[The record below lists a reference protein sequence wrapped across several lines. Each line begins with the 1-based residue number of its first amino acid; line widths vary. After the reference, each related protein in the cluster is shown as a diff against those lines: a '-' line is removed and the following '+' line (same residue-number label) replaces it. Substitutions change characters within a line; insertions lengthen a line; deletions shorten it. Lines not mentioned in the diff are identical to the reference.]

1 MGTNDQL
8 QSSKDCYSIVYSELL
23 DRREE
28 IKKRLKEISLEDVV
42 KETINSPTAGSNK
55 SRKRSSKKLSTPDD
69 GNNTTTASLSH
80 TLPQSPQS
88 LSSSSS
94 SSPLKTTT
102 TTTNSQVVSYI
113 PKSIDTHQD
122 FLMKEMLWLS
132 ADFQAERKRQISK
145 AKKIST
151 AIKQFHKTKEKRRSK
166 ELTDAFNKKRKLA
179 AKIARDVSKGWW
191 QAKIERVIMFKQ
203 KLDADQTRR
212 KAMDQQLGFLVR
224 QTEKYGESLSQQ
236 FHAKSK
242 RNNPDTSNNNGIVEY
257 TTIEEAM
264 GLTQSDS
271 VQASQALTTLSWSRS
286 RRKQILSKNYT
297 QMNITAEDE
306 FYGESTTDDDQNE
319 DYTPSSDENDDETT
333 FLEAE
338 EKDRVERRRKRKL
351 FQQPQHETD
360 GDENDCDNDDDSSSF
375 NSCNAGTDPEE
386 IRKLQEEGVM
396 DIELVL
402 KRLEQ
407 EAVDLYEKEQ
417 NTNNSQKIIPLEEKD
432 KKCCK
437 KTESESLDQ
446 VSRKSVTF
454 VDDVN
459 ADTIHK
465 RRDTNSPCGNDK
477 YNGCHMK
484 KKTESD
490 NNDGNDADDDADAS
504 DVEDFDDKN
513 HSGLNSTCYS
523 SSSDESTDFIVDT
536 QNDVDDETTI
546 EAEEKLG
553 REMSP
558 TEEIEMLKRENEMSI
573 EELRAIYFPDSNH
586 TVSNGRSSRR
596 VSTRAKKF
604 FGDVSYSKTGNN
616 SSSEESGNVKYNID
630 SNSELD
636 KSLSNETEEKDIDD
650 FVPDLE
656 EMDDETTMEAEEKLG
671 NEMSPD
677 KEISLLQK
685 ESEIPIESLREMY
698 AKMMQEND
706 TSSNENDT
714 IEKEASRVKT
724 RRRSTNSIQSLKND
738 IMDYNDDEV
747 NEEEFKPQQSE
758 KDDETTI
765 EAEEKLGREMS
776 YEEEISMLKDESE
789 IPIDE
794 LRKMYDVINKS
805 QEEECEVHYEESE
818 SDADG
823 EIVTETLSEQ
833 LDSIEDVT
841 EDDEFHPDSTIVI
854 DDETTLEQ
862 EEKYGQDVT
871 FEEELS
877 ILKKESE
884 IPLKD
889 LNSMYIE
896 MENTIANK
904 LSNGNGKKRRLS
916 QYDSDV
922 KDTAKKH
929 KKVEHENI
937 DDEGSSALQKLEA
950 ADDKARHTM
959 VCRPFVLAAWVKLRL
974 YQQIGLNWL
983 VSIQSRRL
991 NGILA
996 DEMGLGK
1003 TLQTISLLSYLACY
1017 KGIWGPH
1024 LVIVPTSCIVNWEM
1038 EIKRFC
1044 PSFKVLCYYGSA
1056 KRRKELRQGWTKV
1069 CNNIISFQKPEFHDD
1084 FTSTQQRYNLSFLD
1098 KLAPYCDYILST
1110 CSARF
1115 LCI

>member
-1 MGTNDQL
+1 MIKKQKKMGTNDQL

-28 IKKRLKEISLEDVV
+28 IKKRLKEISLEDIVN
-42 KETINSPTAGSNK
+42 ETINSPTAGGSK
-55 SRKRSSKKLSTPDD
+55 SRKRSNKKISTADD
-69 GNNTTTASLSH
+69 GNSPTTAASSSSN
-80 TLPQSPQS
+80 TQPQSPP
-88 LSSSSS
+88 SS
-94 SSPLKTTT
+94 SSPLATTT
-102 TTTNSQVVSYI
+102 PSTQVVSYI

-166 ELTDAFNKKRKLA
+166 ELTDAFTKKRKLA

-203 KLDADQTRR
+203 KLDADETRR
-212 KAMDQQLGFLVR
+212 KGMDRQLGFLVR

-236 FHAKSK
+236 FHGKDK
-242 RNNPDTSNNNGIVEY
+242 RNNSDDGMVEY

-264 GLTQSDS
+264 GLTQSSQS
-271 VQASQALTTLSWSRS
+271 VQASQTSTTLSWSRS

-297 QMNITAEDE
+297 QMNSITAENE

-351 FQQPQHETD
+351 FQQPQHETTD
-360 GDENDCDNDDDSSSF
+360 PDKKNDFDDDDDDDSSSF

-386 IRKLQEEGVM
+386 IRKLQEEGEM
-396 DIELVL
+396 DIDLVL

-407 EAVDLYEKEQ
+407 ETDDLQEKET
-417 NTNNSQKIIPLEEKD
+417 NTNKTQTIPPLNEKSLEKAQ
-432 KKCCK
+432 
-437 KTESESLDQ
+437 TETLDQ
-446 VSRKSVTF
+446 ISKKSVTF

-459 ADTIHK
+459 DNSIKK
-465 RRDTNSPCGNDK
+465 RSETNSPHNDSKHNGN
-477 YNGCHMK
+477 HMK
-484 KKTESD
+484 KKTESE

-504 DVEDFDDKN
+504 DVEDFDDTN

-523 SSSDESTDFIVDT
+523 SSSDESTDFIADI

-546 EAEEKLG
+546 EAEELLG

-558 TEEIEMLKRENEMSI
+558 TEEIEMLKRENEMST
-573 EELRAIYFPDSNH
+573 EELRALYFPDLNH
-586 TVSNGRSSRR
+586 NVSNGKSSRR
-596 VSTRAKKF
+596 VSTRAKKNLK
-604 FGDVSYSKTGNN
+604 DVSYSKAASD
-616 SSSEESGNVKYNID
+616 SSLEETGNVKYNTVT
-630 SNSELD
+630 NSVLD
-636 KSLSNETEEKDIDD
+636 NSLNNETEEKDLDS

-656 EMDDETTMEAEEKLG
+656 EMDDETTMEIEEKLG
-671 NEMSPD
+671 NEMNPD
-677 KEISLLQK
+677 EEISLLQK

-698 AKMMQEND
+698 AKMVHEN
-706 TSSNENDT
+706 SSSLNENNMTD
-714 IEKEASRVKT
+714 KEGSRVKT
-724 RRRSTNSIQSLKND
+724 RRRRTKSMKSLKREIVED
-738 IMDYNDDEV
+738 NDDGS
-747 NEEEFKPQQSE
+747 NEEEFEPQQNE

-776 YEEEISMLKDESE
+776 YDAEISMLKDESE

-794 LRKMYDVINKS
+794 LRKMYGVINTS
-805 QEEECEVHYEESE
+805 QEEACKIDFEQSENDVDSE
-818 SDADG
+818 SF
-823 EIVTETLSEQ
+823 TNTLSEQ
-833 LDSIEDVT
+833 LNSIEDAT
-841 EDDEFHPDSTIVI
+841 EDDEFQPDTKVVI
-854 DDETTLEQ
+854 DDETTLDQ
-862 EEKYGQDVT
+862 EEKFGQDISY
-871 FEEELS
+871 EEELS
-877 ILKKESE
+877 ILKEESE
-884 IPLKD
+884 IPIED
-889 LNSMYIE
+889 LHSMYIE
-896 MENTIANK
+896 MENTITNK
-904 LSNGNGKKRRLS
+904 QSNGNGKKRRIS
-916 QYDSDV
+916 QFDSDEKGTV
-922 KDTAKKH
+922 KKH
-929 KKVEHENI
+929 KKVEDKNI
-937 DDEGSSALQKLEA
+937 DSEGSSALQKLEA

-1069 CNNIISFQKPEFHDD
+1069 CHKNIIFQNRKLHIEFS
-1084 FTSTQQRYNLSFLD
+1084 STQQTFII
-1098 KLAPYCDYILST
+1098 CHI
-1110 CSARF
+1110 
-1115 LCI
+1115 